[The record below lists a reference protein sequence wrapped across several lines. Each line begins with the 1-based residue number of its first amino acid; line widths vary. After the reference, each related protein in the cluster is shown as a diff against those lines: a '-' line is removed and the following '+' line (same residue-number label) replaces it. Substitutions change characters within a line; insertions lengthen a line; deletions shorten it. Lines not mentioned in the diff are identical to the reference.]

1 MISGTIYAIKSAQ
14 TQKYYIGSTLQN
26 IKKRLCDHRRA
37 YNRYLKYPDKQPLYS
52 SFEIMKYDDCYIEQI
67 EEYKCDTP
75 RHLKIR
81 EGVIQKEHIND
92 IVNKTISGRTITQ
105 YKLDNK
111 EILRQYRKNYNQK
124 NYEKRKLY
132 NKETKPKRDKFY
144 IDNKQTL
151 KDKSKQYYHKN
162 KKVSICV
169 CGGKIINLQPKQHLA
184 TAKHKRYLE
193 ATTNPI

>member
-26 IKKRLCDHRRA
+26 IKKRFASHKGA

-52 SFEIMKYDDCYIEQI
+52 SFEIMKYDDCYIEKI
-67 EEYKCDTP
+67 EDYKCETQ

-81 EGVIQKEHIND
+81 EGVIQKDHIND
-92 IVNKTISGRTITQ
+92 IVNTTISGRTIAQ
-105 YKLDNK
+105 YKIDNK
-111 EILRQYRKNYNQK
+111 DKLRQYRKNYNQK
-124 NYEKRKLY
+124 TYEKRKLY
-132 NKETKPKRDKFY
+132 NKKIKSKRDKFY

-151 KDKSKQYYHKN
+151 KDKSKQYYHEN

-169 CGGKIINLQPKQHLA
+169 CGGKITNLQPKQHLK
-184 TAKHKRYLE
+184 TTKHKRYLE